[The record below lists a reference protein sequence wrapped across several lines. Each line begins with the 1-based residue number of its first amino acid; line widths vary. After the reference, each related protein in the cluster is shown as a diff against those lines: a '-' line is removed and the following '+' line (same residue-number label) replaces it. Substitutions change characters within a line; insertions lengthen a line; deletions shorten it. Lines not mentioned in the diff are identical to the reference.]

1 MVLRKV
7 QLDNSVC
14 RVPPAIFHSLL
25 SLSGTHPIPL
35 RITTYCYHYCS
46 ALKGM
51 GWEGGGL
58 EERRLVARDL
68 KKKRWGLVRWLSG
81 LEHPTALPMVQ
92 SSNPSNHMVAHNHP

>member
-1 MVLRKV
+1 MVLRKI

-68 KKKRWGLVRWLSG
+68 KKKRWMFSCGKGR
-81 LEHPTALPMVQ
+81 EAA
-92 SSNPSNHMVAHNHP
+92 SSLRSQASNRNL